1 MSDFIAYLKDA
12 IYFSLIFEE
21 RYQLVLSGL
30 VITLVLTI
38 ASFALGTLL
47 GMVLC
52 AGMGSQHAV
61 LRGVSRASTA
71 IVVKLPPLVLLMLF
85 AYLIL
90 AGSGLGAVSI
100 AIVCFTCKCG
110 AHLAEIF
117 RSAVDSVAPGEIEAA
132 RTLGFSKWQAFFQV
146 VFPQAVAQAMSLY
159 KTQFILTMQD
169 TSVVSLLA
177 IPDLTRSVTIITSR
191 TLDPVITLVITTT
204 IYLLL
209 GFLANL
215 LLGRA
220 EQQKHILAQE
230 MEETCK

>member
-1 MSDFIAYLKDA
+1 MSDFIAYIKDA
-12 IYFSLIFEE
+12 VYFSLIFED

-30 VITLVLTI
+30 GITLVLTI
-38 ASFALGTLL
+38 SSFVLGTLL
-47 GMVLC
+47 GMGLC
-52 AGMGSQHAV
+52 AGMGSHRLAV
-61 LRGVSRASTA
+61 RSVSRATTG
-71 IVVKLPPLVLLMLF
+71 VLVKLPPLVLLMVF

-90 AGSGLGAVSI
+90 AGTGLGAVTI
-100 AIVCFTCKCG
+100 AIITFTCKAG

-132 RTLGFSKWQAFFQV
+132 RTLGFSKRQAFFKV
-146 VFPQAVAQAMSLY
+146 VFPQAVSQAMPLY

-191 TLDPVITLVITTT
+191 TLDPIITLVITTVV
-204 IYLLL
+204 YLVL
-209 GFLANL
+209 GVLANV

-220 EQQKHILAQE
+220 DLQKHISSQE
-230 MEETCK
+230 AEPA